1 MTTVQVKVSEIHHSF
16 FHWWVWR
23 HAQAHHQYRSVVRA
37 CGKEGKWSPWGS
49 ACWDPVFIF
58 FYSHCR
64 SSFYVKIQVHS
75 RIKVKALVRF
85 KRILRNQNESGTKVP
100 QVALRHTYCRS
111 FQYYWVEEKK
121 TSALMSRV
129 HRKQQR
135 WAGSSCSAGCL
146 QDVFFFDC
154 FLKYAGRRW
163 GAPCLFWIPSETPT
177 LGLFGAVVMIRNTVC
192 CFFHKQSAGDARNL
206 AASS

>member
-1 MTTVQVKVSEIHHSF
+1 MTTVQAKVSEIHHSF

-23 HAQAHHQYRSVVRA
+23 QRKLTINTSWCSGLVEKRENVNLEDQHVGILFS
-37 CGKEGKWSPWGS
+37 
-49 ACWDPVFIF
+49 F

-75 RIKVKALVRF
+75 RIKVKALVKF
-85 KRILRNQNESGTKVP
+85 KRNLRNQNESGTKVL
-100 QVALRHTYCRS
+100 QVALRHTCCRS
-111 FQYYWVEEKK
+111 FQHHWVEEKK
-121 TSALMSRV
+121 TSALMSHV

-192 CFFHKQSAGDARNL
+192 CFFHKQSAGDVRNL